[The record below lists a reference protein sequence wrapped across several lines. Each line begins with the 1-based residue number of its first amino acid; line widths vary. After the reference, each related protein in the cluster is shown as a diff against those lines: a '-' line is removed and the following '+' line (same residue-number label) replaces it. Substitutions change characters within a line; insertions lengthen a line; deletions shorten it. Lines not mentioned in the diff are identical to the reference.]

1 MEGCNLTAEVFG
13 VVLVVAGVLVVVVG
27 AVLDVVEG
35 WAGIRGRKRRLL
47 LQRI

>member
-13 VVLVVAGVLVVVVG
+13 VVLVVAGVLMVVG
-27 AVLDVVEG
+27 AVLHVVGG

>member
-1 MEGCNLTAEVFG
+1 VEGCNLTAEVFG
-13 VVLVVAGVLVVVVG
+13 VVLVVAGVLMVVG
-27 AVLDVVEG
+27 AVLHVVGG